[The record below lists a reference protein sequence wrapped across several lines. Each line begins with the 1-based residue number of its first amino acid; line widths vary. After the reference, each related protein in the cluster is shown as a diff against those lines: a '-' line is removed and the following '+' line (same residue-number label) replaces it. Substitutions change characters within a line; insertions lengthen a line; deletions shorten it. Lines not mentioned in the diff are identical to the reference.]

1 MHLQLKL
8 FQIYHNKQS
17 LIEKRDLA
25 KQQREELMKIEKVK
39 QVSDEEIKAKKR
51 DLAISNKELAGDEQ
65 KIKEMVKNPNLNQ
78 REDNFGVF
86 LSSGSVNQQKSADL
100 HKS

>member
-17 LIEKRDLA
+17 LVEKRDLA